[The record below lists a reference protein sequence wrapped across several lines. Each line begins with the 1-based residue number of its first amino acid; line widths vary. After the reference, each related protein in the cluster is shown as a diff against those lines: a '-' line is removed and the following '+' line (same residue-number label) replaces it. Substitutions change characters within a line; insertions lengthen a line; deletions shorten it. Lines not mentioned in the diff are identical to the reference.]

1 MGNPEAAI
9 MVNNF
14 NQMRK
19 EFQYNESDRLMFII
33 HAIRY
38 LFCASERDGKKSFS
52 RNEITPKRY

>member
-1 MGNPEAAI
+1 MGNLEEAI

-38 LFCASERDGKKSFS
+38 LFCASERDAKKLFS